1 MGRGIRTARAQ
12 QRRRP
17 PPPPYTEQI
26 SSKNDSSSADQPP
39 SGPTRNATR
48 SFPRSARS
56 TQRSEDFKPWTV
68 GRTLD
73 LSDLDP
79 GAEPFS
85 GSSHERDDARLDEL
99 AIEVDRLQDLLYAN
113 GSAGSPHK
121 LLLVLQGMD
130 TSGKD
135 GTARAVFSRCSPLGV
150 RVAAFKAPTEVE
162 RAHDVLW
169 RVHAVVP
176 RAGEI
181 AVFNR
186 SHYEDVLVPFVE
198 GWIDAAE
205 RDRRQAHINAFARL
219 LTESGTRVLKCYLH
233 ISKEEQRQRFL
244 ERLTNTEKHW
254 KFSEADLAERDHW
267 KSYRKAFDDA
277 ISATSTKRA
286 PWHIVPAD
294 RKYVAR
300 AFVADVITT
309 SIQTLGLE
317 YPKVDDAGMARLA
330 AAREKLEKEA
340 DVDETAS

>member
-1 MGRGIRTARAQ
+1 MAGL
-12 QRRRP
+12 
-17 PPPPYTEQI
+17 
-26 SSKNDSSSADQPP
+26 
-39 SGPTRNATR
+39 TRK
-48 SFPRSARS
+48 PRSARG

-68 GRTLD
+68 GRKLD

-205 RDRRQAHINAFARL
+205 RDRRLAHINAFERL

-233 ISKEEQRQRFL
+233 ISKGEQKK
-244 ERLTNTEKHW
+244 RLQARLDDPAKRW
-254 KFSEADLAERDHW
+254 KFQPGDLTARAKW
-267 KSYRKAFDDA
+267 SRYRAA
-277 ISATSTKRA
+277 YETALAATSTA
-286 PWHIVPAD
+286 HASWLVIPAD
-294 RKYVAR
+294 SKTHRNLMIATLVAQALR
-300 AFVADVITT
+300 EMKLKAPEPDFDPAAITIT
-309 SIQTLGLE
+309 
-317 YPKVDDAGMARLA
+317 
-330 AAREKLEKEA
+330 
-340 DVDETAS
+340 